1 MAKELEM
8 ENNEDIIFD
17 DMGGSLEEDAQGS
30 YYTIT
35 LYSKELKE
43 AGGSGTL
50 ESYKVYQNGKYELQ

>member
-1 MAKELEM
+1 
-8 ENNEDIIFD
+8 
-17 DMGGSLEEDAQGS
+17 MGGSLEEDAQGS

-50 ESYKVYQNGKYELQ
+50 ESYKVYQNGKYETTMMFLLEWNYR